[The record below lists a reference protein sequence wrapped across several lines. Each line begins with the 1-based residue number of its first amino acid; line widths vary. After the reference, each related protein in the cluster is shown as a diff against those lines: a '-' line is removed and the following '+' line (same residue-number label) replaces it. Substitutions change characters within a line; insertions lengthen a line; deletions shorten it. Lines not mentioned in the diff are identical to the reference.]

1 MDLKLGDRLAD
12 ERGEWQVIGRPY
24 ATAGGKTAHV
34 RVELIEQPGVT
45 DIRTWSAHEKVSV
58 KRA

>member
-12 ERGEWQVIGRPY
+12 ERGEWQ
-24 ATAGGKTAHV
+24 GKTAHV